1 MVLAHRDQTLAP
13 LVQHDVSVPDV
24 LLRRNRDWR
33 DSGILPVEP
42 LICEVREPDRALLD
56 QVRAASILMDAR
68 PSIEPCRSYV
78 VDDSPGAPANDNV
91 PTRLGGTLLDPL
103 DVIAI
108 ELDLGEADHACDDR
122 LGGDT

>member
-13 LVQHDVSVPDV
+13 LVQHEVGVPDV
-24 LLRRNRDWR
+24 LLRRDRDWR

-68 PSIEPCRSYV
+68 PSVEACRRYG
-78 VDDSPGAPANDNV
+78 VDDSPGAAPADNV
-91 PTRLGGTLLDPL
+91 ATRLRWPG
-103 DVIAI
+103 
-108 ELDLGEADHACDDR
+108 
-122 LGGDT
+122 